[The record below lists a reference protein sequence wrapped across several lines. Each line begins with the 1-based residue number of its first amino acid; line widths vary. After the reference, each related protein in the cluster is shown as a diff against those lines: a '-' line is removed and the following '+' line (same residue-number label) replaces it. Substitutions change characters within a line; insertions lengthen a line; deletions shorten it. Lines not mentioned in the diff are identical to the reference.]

1 MEAYLNSIHL
11 GWNTDG
17 VQAAANLY
25 FGKDVSQLSIAES
38 AALIAITQ
46 NPSKRELFNHEENN
60 RERREWI
67 LGQMLEQRYITQ
79 AEYNQAMAE
88 QIQVVTYDNSSDT
101 TQKATLSY
109 FEDYVLE
116 EVIQDLMDKYGY
128 TYEMAEDKV
137 LKGGYRIYTTMDKDI
152 QDYLDVAFADQDA
165 ENSIFPTVRGLQS
178 ENLQLCRGAAGCRY
192 GDYGAEW

>member
-1 MEAYLNSIHL
+1 M
-11 GWNTDG
+11 
-17 VQAAANLY
+17 
-25 FGKDVSQLSIAES
+25 K
-38 AALIAITQ
+38 
-46 NPSKRELFNHEENN
+46 
-60 RERREWI
+60 I
-67 LGQMLEQRYITQ
+67 L
-79 AEYNQAMAE
+79 
-88 QIQVVTYDNSSDT
+88 SSDT

-137 LKGGYRIYTTMDKDI
+137 LKGGYRIYI
-152 QDYLDVAFADQDA
+152 QQWIK
-165 ENSIFPTVRGLQS
+165 IFKIIWMWPLRIRMQKILYFSDGSRLQS